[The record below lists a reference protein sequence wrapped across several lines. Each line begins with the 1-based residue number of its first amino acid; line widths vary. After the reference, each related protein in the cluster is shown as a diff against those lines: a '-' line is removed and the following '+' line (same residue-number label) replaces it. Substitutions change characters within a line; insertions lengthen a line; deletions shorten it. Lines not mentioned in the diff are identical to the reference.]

1 MIDLKQYIEESLL
14 DDFDTIASKQDAEAE
29 IKKYL
34 QDNYFGC
41 KDDHLEMRLGEDGK
55 YIVDVYNDL
64 TPRKVKLKEITNGL
78 FAFGTIRGCVDFEGT
93 QITSLEGSPR
103 EVQGFFDCSYCQS
116 LTSLEGSPDFVRD
129 SFYCTGNSKLKSLKG
144 GPKHVGEGFY
154 CTDCGKKFTTK
165 DVKNAKIIVK
175 GGINI

>member
-1 MIDLKQYIEESLL
+1 MKSLYESLL
-14 DDFDTIASKQDAEAE
+14 DDFDTISSKIDAEDS
-29 IKKYL
+29 ILQYL
-34 QDNYFGC
+34 QANYFGC
-41 KDDHLEMRLGEDGK
+41 KKEYVTMRLGNDGK
-55 YIVDVYNDL
+55 YIVDLRNDL
-64 TPRKVKLKEITNGL
+64 TPRKIKLKEITNGL
-78 FAFGTIRGCVDFEGT
+78 FVFGTIQGCVDLEGT

-103 EVQGFFDCSYCQS
+103 EVQGFFDCSYCQH

-154 CTDCGKKFTTK
+154 CTDCGKRFTAK
-165 DVKNAKIIVK
+165 DIKNAKIIVK

>member
-1 MIDLKQYIEESLL
+1 MKTLYESLL
-14 DDFDTIASKQDAEAE
+14 DDFDTIASKIDAEDS
-29 IKKYL
+29 IIQYL
-34 QDNYFGC
+34 QANYFGC
-41 KDDHLEMRLGEDGK
+41 KKEYLTMRLGEDGK
-55 YIVDVYNDL
+55 YIVDVFNDL
-64 TPRKVKLKEITNGL
+64 TPRKVKLKEITNGM
-78 FAFGTIRGCVDFEGT
+78 FVFGTIRGCVDFEGT

-154 CTDCGKKFTTK
+154 CRDCGKKFTTK
-165 DVKNAKIIVK
+165 DIKNAQIVVK